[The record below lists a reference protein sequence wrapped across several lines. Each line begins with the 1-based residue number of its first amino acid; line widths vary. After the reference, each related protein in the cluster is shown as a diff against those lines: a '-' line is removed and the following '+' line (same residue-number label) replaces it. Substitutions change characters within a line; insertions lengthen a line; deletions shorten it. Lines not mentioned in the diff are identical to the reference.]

1 MLNNQDREDVFMR
14 KIIVVPYDDKWP
26 EMFEAE
32 SSLIKKLL
40 GGVAKNVHHIGSTS
54 VHGLSAKPVIDMLLE
69 VSDINELDA
78 YNSSMARA
86 GYVARG
92 ENGIPGRRYFIKGG
106 DQRSH
111 QVHAF
116 AVGDS
121 QVLKHLAF
129 RDYLRRNKDIAV
141 QYAEIK
147 HSAALLSRNDV
158 HRYSTLKA
166 DFIEHHLQ
174 LALAV

>member
-1 MLNNQDREDVFMR
+1 
-14 KIIVVPYDDKWP
+14 
-26 EMFEAE
+26 
-32 SSLIKKLL
+32 
-40 GGVAKNVHHIGSTS
+40 
-54 VHGLSAKPVIDMLLE
+54 MLLE
-69 VSDINELDA
+69 VSDINELDM
-78 YNSSMARA
+78 YNSVMTRG

-92 ENGIPGRRYFIKGG
+92 ENGIPGRKYFIKGG
-106 DQRSH
+106 EQRRH

-116 AVGDS
+116 AVGDT
-121 QVLKHLAF
+121 QVLRHLAF
-129 RDYLRRNKDIAV
+129 RDYLRRSREIAGKH
-141 QYAEIK
+141 EETK

>member
-1 MLNNQDREDVFMR
+1 MR
-14 KIIVVPYDDKWP
+14 KIIVVPYDNRWP

-32 SSLIKKLL
+32 SSLLKTLL
-40 GGVAKNVHHIGSTS
+40 GSVAKNVHHIGSTS
-54 VHGLSAKPVIDMLLE
+54 VPGLSAKPVIDMLLE
-69 VSDINELDA
+69 VSDIDELDTYTSA
-78 YNSSMARA
+78 MARA

-116 AVGDS
+116 AAGDR
-121 QVLKHLAF
+121 QVLRHLAL
-129 RDYLRRNKDIAV
+129 RDYLRINNDIADM
-141 QYAEIK
+141 YAELK
-147 HSAALLSRNDV
+147 HSAALLSRNDA
-158 HRYSTLKA
+158 HRYSALKA
-166 DFIEHHLQ
+166 NFIEHHLR